1 MSNKEQNNL
10 DFESWDKKEL
20 LEYIKKELNNNNN
33 NNVHIKNNNYSNA
46 QNNNNNNKGKVKRE
60 LDFTKCCYRYI
71 ALKISYFGWSY
82 QGFAAQAEDRNV
94 DTIEGRLFDALKTL
108 KLIKDRKSCHY
119 SLCGRTDKGVSAFSQ
134 IVGLYVRSSLKNDKD
149 KGIYTYEEIQNLK
162 KKNLPSDTDSINN
175 NLNGK
180 IENNEWNEPWNEEVI
195 KATENEMN
203 YVNMLNRILPRD
215 IRVLAW
221 SPINPSFNARYDC
234 LYRKYHYFFSGQD
247 LDIKLMQE
255 AAKKLEGH
263 HDFRNFC
270 KIDPT
275 KSNKFQRTIYSCS
288 IFKSSDISE
297 LCQQHEENE
306 MIVDASPSSPSSPSS
321 IMTTYHPFDIYVFE
335 IKGMAFLWHQ
345 VRCCMAILFLIG
357 KHKENPDIIDKLFD
371 IDDKNDKGKPIY
383 DLAPEIPLVLVDTGY
398 PNNTFYWINDKLS
411 SSSPSTKM
419 NTKIENTHYG
429 INYIKNLSVLL
440 EIWQEE
446 AIKLSLISKLILD
459 QWNFQYQLKNLK
471 TNESNTNINNTNTN
485 NNTPN
490 QGFIELLKFIQSY
503 NLDGWYNSKR
513 IQKIPVK
520 GDSKKGNSLNYIPLL
535 KRKKCN
541 SFNEALQRKKQK
553 NE

>member
-1 MSNKEQNNL
+1 
-10 DFESWDKKEL
+10 FESWDKKEL

-134 IVGLYVRSSLKNDKD
+134 IVGLYVH
-149 KGIYTYEEIQNLK
+149 
-162 KKNLPSDTDSINN
+162 SINN

-297 LCQQHEENE
+297 LC
-306 MIVDASPSSPSSPSS
+306 
-321 IMTTYHPFDIYVFE
+321 
-335 IKGMAFLWHQ
+335 MAFLWHQ

-398 PNNTFYWINDKLS
+398 PN
-411 SSSPSTKM
+411 
-419 NTKIENTHYG
+419 
-429 INYIKNLSVLL
+429 
-440 EIWQEE
+440 
-446 AIKLSLISKLILD
+446 
-459 QWNFQYQLKNLK
+459 
-471 TNESNTNINNTNTN
+471 
-485 NNTPN
+485 
-490 QGFIELLKFIQSY
+490 
-503 NLDGWYNSKR
+503 
-513 IQKIPVK
+513 
-520 GDSKKGNSLNYIPLL
+520 
-535 KRKKCN
+535 
-541 SFNEALQRKKQK
+541 
-553 NE
+553 